1 MLQCSDEGGGF
12 APLLS
17 DEGGGHALL
26 PAVRHA
32 IISVLLDESTMLE
45 LCAKCD
51 VRSIQEE
58 MAASGFHLFFS
69 KMQNQVLIASSARFA
84 PLPFQES
91 EQWLLAVL
99 DHLVEEAGLDPDDI
113 MEVPTLHE
121 ADTSPTLLGVLE
133 HTGVPPGLGTDPI
146 ATFSMY
152 SHVEVANTEEA
163 MPPRGADE
171 NREEAMPPR
180 GADDDNAEADCVD
193 EGEPL
198 YPAAADENAPCQA
211 LALLPIG
218 LAQLVGDGSQIVLE
232 RTNLYHNINS
242 DGSLYTALWAEVFVH
257 GGSGQKFANVD
268 AHISLCR
275 FLPRDRSK
283 FENIISS
290 MEAMVRNYNKK
301 RNRNWHYKGT
311 YVFNNLSG
319 THYAWCDLLVQSPL
333 HGTAHAIQ
341 AAGLRQTARKNA
353 GWCRPSFH
361 LSFTKDRH
369 AVLEQGLPDF
379 GN

>member
-1 MLQCSDEGGGF
+1 MLQCSDEGGGL

-17 DEGGGHALL
+17 DEGGGHAPL
-26 PAVRHA
+26 PALRHA
-32 IISVLLDESTMLE
+32 IISVLLEESTMLE
-45 LCAKCD
+45 LCAKCG
-51 VRSIQEE
+51 VRSMQEE

-69 KMQNQVLIASSARFA
+69 KIQNQVLIATSARFA
-84 PLPFQES
+84 PLPFPES
-91 EQWLLAVL
+91 EQWLLVVL

-121 ADTSPTLLGVLE
+121 ADTSPTLLGELGD
-133 HTGVPPGLGTDPI
+133 TGVPPGLGTDPI

-152 SHVEVANTEEA
+152 SHVEVANT
-163 MPPRGADE
+163 
-171 NREEAMPPR
+171 EEAMPPR

-218 LAQLVGDGSQIVLE
+218 LAQLAGDGSQIVLE
-232 RTNLYHNINS
+232 RTSLYHNINS
-242 DGSLYTALWAEVFVH
+242 DGSLYTAIWAEAFVH

-290 MEAMVRNYNKK
+290 MDAMVRNYNKK

-311 YVFNNLSG
+311 YVFNNMSG
-319 THYAWCDLLVQSPL
+319 TYYAWCDLLVQSPL

-341 AAGLRQTARKNA
+341 AAGLRQTARKNG
-353 GWCRPSFH
+353 GWRRPSFH
-361 LSFTKDRH
+361 LSFAEDRH
-369 AVLEQGLPDF
+369 AILEQGLPDL